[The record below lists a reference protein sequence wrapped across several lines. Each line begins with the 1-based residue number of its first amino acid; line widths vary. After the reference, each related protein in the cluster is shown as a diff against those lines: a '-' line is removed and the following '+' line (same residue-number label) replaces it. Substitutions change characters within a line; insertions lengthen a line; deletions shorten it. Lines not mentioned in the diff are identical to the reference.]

1 VTIERPLRLSA
12 QLSDDRIATLR
23 FAPKPFNAVMQK
35 IYESYGKD
43 WTETSYGQLSE
54 DQHVEIRTL
63 IKAEFSELK
72 EKDIKTVLEP
82 KLWLEQRALMRK
94 VQSLQTK
101 IGIAQHNDF
110 NVFDELLKQALK
122 NTSIK
127 LEAKEKKQFLDA
139 ITWKNPEAEPVI
151 NKVVK
156 AKENPLYGQFS
167 YKGKI
172 VEFVQDGDLRDAE
185 NIALDPTQSTTDLIE
200 SYVKREVLPHVPD
213 AWINADKRDA
223 QDGEIGIVGY
233 EINFNNKMLL
243 QDQQDQE
250 NLVRLKNIV
259 TLDAEGEFVLKNNTG
274 ELILFNT
281 VKDSKYY
288 TLLSRFNIDK
298 KRLNYEFYNIFINL
312 PEGKDWLDG
321 AFPKITNI
329 RNIHFNNW
337 RNLKLK
343 IPEMK
348 TQLEIVEFF
357 QECNV
362 ILEKINLLKN
372 TSLNNFE
379 VSKEQ
384 LKPYLETV
392 QRYENE
398 FSSMLPTPLAI
409 LWELADA
416 KFNDREKSEAFVKF
430 YEYLGFYLLS
440 ILFGKHTPKKNVFY
454 KKRYKNMDLLNMS
467 FSYQQM
473 EQLIKSNPDYAE
485 HEILSYFF
493 NYEIIDLLKKMTFL
507 RNDIAHRGL
516 PSASAV
522 NNASNLVKKFNEIIQ
537 DVLRD
542 FFSQTTLISPIQSRF
557 DGEKYIY
564 EVDVL
569 KGVGVNPSKSKLI
582 KTSIPLIS
590 NNLYLISGDMD
601 NYENISIIEVF
612 PILIWE
618 ETISQ
623 SEIKAFYFYSDSIQE
638 ERKLRYVCP
647 YPNLETYK
655 FSEWD
660 VIQEKCRDNAT

>member
-1 VTIERPLRLSA
+1 
-12 QLSDDRIATLR
+12 
-23 FAPKPFNAVMQK
+23 
-35 IYESYGKD
+35 
-43 WTETSYGQLSE
+43 
-54 DQHVEIRTL
+54 
-63 IKAEFSELK
+63 
-72 EKDIKTVLEP
+72 
-82 KLWLEQRALMRK
+82 
-94 VQSLQTK
+94 
-101 IGIAQHNDF
+101 
-110 NVFDELLKQALK
+110 
-122 NTSIK
+122 
-127 LEAKEKKQFLDA
+127 
-139 ITWKNPEAEPVI
+139 
-151 NKVVK
+151 
-156 AKENPLYGQFS
+156 
-167 YKGKI
+167 
-172 VEFVQDGDLRDAE
+172 
-185 NIALDPTQSTTDLIE
+185 
-200 SYVKREVLPHVPD
+200 
-213 AWINADKRDA
+213 
-223 QDGEIGIVGY
+223 
-233 EINFNNKMLL
+233 
-243 QDQQDQE
+243 
-250 NLVRLKNIV
+250 
-259 TLDAEGEFVLKNNTG
+259 
-274 ELILFNT
+274 
-281 VKDSKYY
+281 
-288 TLLSRFNIDK
+288 
-298 KRLNYEFYNIFINL
+298 FYNIFISL

-454 KKRYKNMDLLNMS
+454 NKRYKNMDLLNMS

-493 NYEIIDLLKKMTFL
+493 NYEIIDLLKKTTFL

-590 NNLYLISGDMD
+590 NNLYLISGDID

-612 PILIWE
+612 PILIWK